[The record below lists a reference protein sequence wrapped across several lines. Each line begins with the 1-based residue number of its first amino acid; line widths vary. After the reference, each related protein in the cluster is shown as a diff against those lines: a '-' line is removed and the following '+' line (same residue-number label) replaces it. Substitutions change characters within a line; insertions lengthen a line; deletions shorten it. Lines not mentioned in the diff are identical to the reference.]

1 MADRLEEAIRV
12 VIETRGREGVD
23 ELRAAFDGL
32 GDVSVETAGK
42 ASKLMDSLTGL
53 NAAAAKADAYDG
65 MLANLA
71 ELEQQFDANQKAALA
86 LSLGIGEM
94 EKPSREVLAA
104 QRELRKEGERL
115 QKALHEQW
123 DAVAKADSEL
133 SSLGVNTAN
142 LADHQQR
149 LRVEATRSAAALS
162 EQARAAAAEAEAGR
176 RRKLQI
182 EEGDAAFRKQAST
195 SKAAAK
201 ALADYR
207 ERADDAAAGSG
218 DLA

>member
-12 VIETRGREGVD
+12 VIETRGREGVE
-23 ELRAAFDGL
+23 ELRAAFGDL

-42 ASKLMDSLTGL
+42 ASKLLDSLTGL
-53 NAAAAKADAYDG
+53 NVAAAKADAYDG
-65 MLANLA
+65 MLADLA

-94 EKPSREVLAA
+94 EKPSREVLAT

-123 DAVAKADSEL
+123 EAVAKADSEL

-149 LRVEATRSAAALS
+149 LRVEAARSAAALS

-176 RRKLQI
+176 RRKQLI